1 MEWKRQEEKLF
12 SFLYYKKITNC
23 LFQSLRHSITQPLC
37 SPMSTNLLP
46 SSRPITY
53 AIDAWSANQKKKSGV
68 EMYAFQLIQAMKKH
82 ALQENEHVVLYS
94 PVKLEG
100 ALAEL
105 PNGWE
110 EKTIAWPTKSS
121 WFPVGW
127 MQARMSLELFQH
139 PPSLFFVPSQGLP
152 RRLPGASYPIVTT
165 IHDLGFLR
173 APNLYDASSRKR
185 LSKLTKRSV
194 RGASHLIT
202 VSEFSK
208 SEIIS
213 TYHTSPDRISTT
225 PLAADTS
232 IYKRLSREQ
241 IEPVLQ
247 RNRLGKHFFLYV
259 GRLDQKKNV
268 ETIIRAFDQFKQ
280 NRGVG
285 DPFELVL
292 VGEPGFG
299 FASMKNWIDHSSS
312 KHQIH
317 TLGYLDDADVAVLMN
332 AATAFLFPSWY
343 EGFGIPNVEAMLC
356 GTPLVVSD
364 IPAHREIIGD
374 AALFV
379 DPSEPE
385 LWERAMRQIAEDA
398 SVREQLIQKGS
409 VRGTMYDW
417 NKTAAKT
424 WEILRGLV

>member
-1 MEWKRQEEKLF
+1 MEV
-12 SFLYYKKITNC
+12 
-23 LFQSLRHSITQPLC
+23 
-37 SPMSTNLLP
+37 NLLNN
-46 SSRPITY
+46 STKPITY

-68 EMYAFQLIQAMKKH
+68 EMYAFQLIQNMKNH
-82 ALQENEHVVLYS
+82 ALQENERVVLYS
-94 PVKLEG
+94 PTKLEG

-105 PNGWE
+105 PKGWE
-110 EKTIAWPTKSS
+110 EKTVAWGTKSS

-127 MQARMSLELFQH
+127 MQARMSFELFQH
-139 PPSLFFVPSQGLP
+139 PPSVLFVPSQGLP
-152 RRLPGASYPIVTT
+152 RQLPFSSYPIVTT

-173 APNLYDASSRKR
+173 SPNVYDSASRKR
-185 LSKLTKRSV
+185 LTKLTKRSV
-194 RGASHLIT
+194 KNASHLMT
-202 VSEFSK
+202 VSDFSK
-208 SEIIS
+208 SEIVS
-213 TYHTSPDRISTT
+213 LYHTSPDRISTT

-232 IYKRLSREQ
+232 IYKRLSREE

-247 RNRLGKHFFLYV
+247 RHRIGKHFFLYV

-268 ETIIRAFDQFKQ
+268 ETIIRAFDQFKL

-299 FASMKNWIDHSSS
+299 FGSMKNWIDHSSS
-312 KHQIH
+312 KQQIH
-317 TLGYLDDADVAVLMN
+317 TLGYLNDADVAALMN

-356 GTPLVVSD
+356 GTPLLVSD
-364 IPAHREIIGD
+364 IPAHREIVGD

-398 SVREQLIQKGS
+398 SVREKLIEKGS
-409 VRGTMYDW
+409 VRSALYDW
-417 NKTAAKT
+417 NKTASQT
-424 WEILRGLV
+424 WEVLRSLV

>member
-1 MEWKRQEEKLF
+1 MEV
-12 SFLYYKKITNC
+12 
-23 LFQSLRHSITQPLC
+23 
-37 SPMSTNLLP
+37 NLLNNSAKP
-46 SSRPITY
+46 VVY

-82 ALQENEHVVLYS
+82 ALESNERVVLYS
-94 PVKLEG
+94 PTKLEG
-100 ALAEL
+100 VLAEL
-105 PNGWE
+105 PSGWE
-110 EKTIAWPTKSS
+110 EEVISWPTKQS

-127 MQARMSLELFQH
+127 MQARMSFELFQH
-139 PPSLFFVPSQGLP
+139 PPSVLFVPSQGLP
-152 RRLPGASYPIVTT
+152 RRFPSASYPIITT

-173 APNLYDASSRKR
+173 APNLYDTASRKR

-194 RGASHLIT
+194 RNASQLIT

-208 SEIIS
+208 SEIVS
-213 TYHTSPDRISTT
+213 LYVSNPPPSQALPAGRQGGDGGGRISIT

-232 IYKRLSREQ
+232 IYKRLSREE

-268 ETIIRAFDQFKQ
+268 ETIIRAFDQFKLD
-280 NRGVG
+280 RGVG
-285 DPFELVL
+285 DPYELVL

-299 FASMKNWIDHSSS
+299 FASMKNWIDRSSS
-312 KHQIH
+312 KDQIH
-317 TLGYLDDADVAVLMN
+317 TLGYLEDTDVAALMN

-343 EGFGIPNVEAMLC
+343 EGFGIPNVEAMNC
-356 GTPLVVSD
+356 GTPLIVSD
-364 IPAHREIIGD
+364 IPVHHEVLGD

-379 DPSEPE
+379 TPSESEP
-385 LWERAMRQIAEDA
+385 WVRAMKQIAEDA
-398 SVREQLIQKGS
+398 SLREQLIVKGS
-409 VRGTMYDW
+409 ARSALYDW

-424 WEILRGLV
+424 WEVLRSLV